1 MDFHLT
7 IPSRSV
13 EESSRLSGLPLAVL
27 LACGF
32 LLASLAPA
40 ATGGLWSRL
49 DDRVISSAFAG
60 PIWRTQLGLNIL
72 LFALALLALH
82 LCYALLLWLLGAA
95 SESAWPRSSIRRSL
109 WILLWFFAVSFWLL
123 LANAEYFPHSEMG
136 FLHHTAATQPVLGAT
151 LFEAMSVLLALC
163 IVATLGTALARS
175 AQRRRNAAA
184 CAGIAAVILAAAFL
198 PTTLAGRSQATEA
211 RPNVILLGIDSLRP
225 DSVDAANTPA
235 IHEFLAGSVQ
245 LTDTITPL
253 ARTFPAWVSILSGRN
268 PHTTGAW
275 MNLLPRERIHAGE
288 TLPDVLRQY
297 GYRSAYAID
306 ETRFSNI
313 DASYGFDQV
322 VTPAMGASDF
332 VIGTFADVPLANL
345 VVNTPLGALL
355 FPHLHTNRAATVLYE
370 PDSFIKRLDRELHVG
385 RPLFLAV
392 HLTLPHWPYTWASS
406 PDTPKADKAR
416 TPYLA
421 ALRRVDAQFA
431 ALLAVLEEHGVLDN
445 ALVVALS
452 DHGQALDKADNFL
465 SAYVPKGLP
474 GGDALQSTGHGTS
487 VLSPS
492 QYRVVLG
499 LRGFGPAQAMLPSI
513 GTLDIPASLVDL
525 APTLLELL
533 GVAMPA
539 AGFDGV
545 SLAPALRGGATA
557 MPELANRI
565 RLTETEYSPRN
576 FSLADI
582 GGKGTAEAAQAY
594 RVDPDTDL
602 VTVRVNWLDQMLAN
616 RQYAAVLGSRVL
628 AAALPGLRKDGQHQ
642 LLFVPDPFR
651 RHAEVAAADENIDV
665 VERAHLRQVLQ
676 QAFNIKVAEP
686 TDP

>member
-1 MDFHLT
+1 MR
-7 IPSRSV
+7 PRSDDIL
-13 EESSRLSGLPLAVL
+13 SRLRGLPLAAF
-27 LACGF
+27 LACSF
-32 LLASLAPA
+32 LLLTIAPA
-40 ATGGLWSRL
+40 ATGGIWGRL
-49 DDRVISSAFAG
+49 DDRVISSALAG
-60 PIWRTQLGLNIL
+60 PIWRTQLGFNIVS
-72 LFALALLALH
+72 FALALVALH
-82 LCYALLLWLLGAA
+82 LCYALLLWLLGLV
-95 SESAWPRSSIRRSL
+95 SAHAYPQLSSKRWL
-109 WILLWFFAVSFWLL
+109 WILVWFLASSFWLV

-136 FLHHTAATQPVLGAT
+136 FLHRMAAAQPILGTT
-151 LFEAMSVLLALC
+151 LFGAMSALLSLS
-163 IVATLGTALARS
+163 IVATLGAALARS
-175 AQRRRNAAA
+175 AQRRRIAVS
-184 CAGIAAVILAAAFL
+184 CGGIAAVILAGALL
-198 PTTLAGRSQATEA
+198 PTKLAGQSRAAGGKPS
-211 RPNVILLGIDSLRP
+211 VILLGIDSLRP
-225 DSVDAANTPA
+225 DSVDAINTPA
-235 IHEFLAGSVQ
+235 LHKFLAGSVQ

-288 TLPDVLRQY
+288 TLPDLLRQH

-345 VVNTPLGALL
+345 VVNTRLGALL

-370 PDSFIKRLDRELHVG
+370 PDSFIHRLDRELQVG
-385 RPLFLAV
+385 QPLFLAV

-406 PDTPKADKAR
+406 PDAPKTDKAR
-416 TPYLA
+416 ASYLA
-421 ALRRVDAQFA
+421 TLRRVDSQFA
-431 ALLAVLEEHGVLDN
+431 ALLTLLKKHGVLDN
-445 ALVVALS
+445 ALVVTLS
-452 DHGQALDKADNFL
+452 DHGQALDKADNIL

-474 GGDALQSTGHGTS
+474 GGDALLSTGHGTS

-499 LRGFGPAQAMLPSI
+499 LRGFGPAQAMLPEA
-513 GTLDIPASLVDL
+513 GVLDVPASLVDI
-525 APTLLELL
+525 APTLMELL
-533 GVAMPA
+533 GVAPPA
-539 AGFDGV
+539 AGFDGL
-545 SLAPALRGGATA
+545 SLVPALHAGPAA
-557 MPELANRI
+557 MPELATRV

-582 GGKGTAEAAQAY
+582 GGKGTAEAAKAY
-594 RVDPDTDL
+594 RVDPETDL

-616 RQYAAVLGSRVL
+616 RQYAAMLGNRML

-642 LLFVPDPFR
+642 LLLVPDPFR
-651 RHAEVAAADENIDV
+651 RREDTQAPDENIDAI
-665 VERAHLRQVLQ
+665 EREHLREVLQ
-676 QAFNIKVAEP
+676 QAFDIKVAKP

>member
-1 MDFHLT
+1 MS
-7 IPSRSV
+7 SRSV
-13 EESSRLSGLPLAVL
+13 ENSSRLSGLPLAVL

-32 LLASLAPA
+32 LLLSLAPA
-40 ATGGLWSRL
+40 ATGGLWARL
-49 DDRVISSAFAG
+49 DDRVISSALAG
-60 PIWRTQLGLNIL
+60 PIWRTQLGFNIL

-95 SESAWPRSSIRRSL
+95 SMLAWPRLLIRRSL
-109 WILLWFFAVSFWLL
+109 WTLSWFLALSFWLL

-136 FLHHTAATQPVLGAT
+136 FLHRTAAARTVLGAT
-151 LFEAMSVLLALC
+151 LFAAMSALLALS
-163 IVATLGTALARS
+163 IVATLGIALARS
-175 AQRRRNAAA
+175 AERRRIAVA
-184 CAGIAAVILAAAFL
+184 CVGIAAVILASAFL
-198 PTTLAGRSQATEA
+198 PTKLAGRSRAAEEK
-211 RPNVILLGIDSLRP
+211 PNVVLLGIDSLRP
-225 DSVDAANTPA
+225 DSVDAINTPA
-235 IHEFLAGSVQ
+235 IHKFLAGSVQ

-275 MNLLPRERIHAGE
+275 MNLLPRDRIHAGE
-288 TLPDVLRQY
+288 TLPDLLRQH

-345 VVNTPLGALL
+345 VVNTRLGALL

-370 PDSFIKRLDRELHVG
+370 PDSFINRLDRELQVG
-385 RPLFLAV
+385 QPLFLAV

-406 PDTPKADKAR
+406 PDVPRADKAR
-416 TPYLA
+416 GPYFA
-421 ALRRVDAQFA
+421 TLRRVDAQFA
-431 ALLAVLEEHGVLDN
+431 ALLAMLEKHGVLDN
-445 ALVVALS
+445 ALVVTLS
-452 DHGQALDKADNFL
+452 DHGQALDKTDNIL

-499 LRGFGPAQAMLPSI
+499 LRGFGPAQAMLP
-513 GTLDIPASLVDL
+513 GANVLDIPASLVDV

-533 GVAMPA
+533 GVAPPA
-539 AGFDGV
+539 AEFDGF
-545 SLAPALRGGATA
+545 SLVPALRAGPAA
-557 MPELANRI
+557 MPELATRI

-582 GGKGTAEAAQAY
+582 GGKGTAEAAKAY
-594 RVDPDTDL
+594 RVDPETDL

-616 RQYAAVLGSRVL
+616 RQYAAVLGNRVL

-642 LLFVPDPFR
+642 LLLVPDPFR
-651 RHAEVAAADENIDV
+651 RSEDAAAENQNTGTI
-665 VERAHLRQVLQ
+665 EREHLRQVLQ
-676 QAFNIKVAEP
+676 QAFDIKVAEP